1 MKKLYRKD
9 GFIFID
15 DSKDYKV
22 GEIEKNFYIIKK
34 FSDKNGDIKKEEILK
49 EYYKNKGFNYTL

>member
-1 MKKLYRKD
+1 MKKIYRKD